1 MPFANVD
8 DADVEVMLRA
18 VDSMP
23 CEKVVVAL
31 PYMFT
36 LPVELLMVKRGDDVP
51 IEKRCAPFGVVLPI
65 ESGPA
70 NEEVAVVEVA
80 RSAARVGVE
89 VETSVREA
97 SNEVSMLP
105 PTEARVSAPAE
116 SKDDVAVCPKNAR
129 FDLNDA
135 PYREVEVASVA
146 RRLAKTA
153 VPVNVGEALYATTPV
168 PVSSESQRAS
178 CAEFAKS
185 DEVAVSTQSVP
196 LCMRRSPYA
205 AAVMVTSLSESS

>member
-80 RSAARVGVE
+80 RSAASVGVE
-89 VETSVREA
+89 VETRRVP
-97 SNEVSMLP
+97 SNEVSMWFPRTDAFVP
-105 PTEARVSAPAE
+105 PLAIGRMPVTASVSAR
-116 SKDDVAVCPKNAR
+116 SNA
-129 FDLNDA
+129 
-135 PYREVEVASVA
+135 PQ
-146 RRLAKTA
+146 
-153 VPVNVGEALYATTPV
+153 P
-168 PVSSESQRAS
+168 
-178 CAEFAKS
+178 
-185 DEVAVSTQSVP
+185 
-196 LCMRRSPYA
+196 
-205 AAVMVTSLSESS
+205 

>member
-51 IEKRCAPFGVVLPI
+51 IEKWGAPFGVVLPI

-70 NEEVAVVEVA
+70 NEEVAGVEVA
-80 RSAARVGVE
+80 RSAASVGVE
-89 VETSVREA
+89 VETRRVP
-97 SNEVSMLP
+97 SNEVSMWFPRTDAFVP
-105 PTEARVSAPAE
+105 PLAIGRMPVT
-116 SKDDVAVCPKNAR
+116 
-129 FDLNDA
+129 
-135 PYREVEVASVA
+135 ASD
-146 RRLAKTA
+146 R
-153 VPVNVGEALYATTPV
+153 
-168 PVSSESQRAS
+168 
-178 CAEFAKS
+178 KS
-185 DEVAVSTQSVP
+185 VV
-196 LCMRRSPYA
+196 
-205 AAVMVTSLSESS
+205 